1 MSQIVLQS
9 LKKFTNNDIYFM
21 EVVEEKIIINDNYDG
36 VLILD
41 SDLNIL
47 KSIRLLEE
55 LSIDTSFLNNQQIV
69 LYCYENQCLIYI
81 NIDTY
86 EYKII
91 SLSADFEDK
100 VFLSLYEWV
109 DIDLFLI
116 ADDGDFFAYVNLNS
130 GEVQSAERD
139 IIDKLSFSI
148 KNDWKKLSQFLVH
161 KIYVQRAEAVIEKNN
176 VIKLINYKKQEEA
189 ILDIEPFEMEP
200 LFFYDVEVMGMC
212 IAQISEKEI
221 LLYCTNKKST
231 LLPNYP
237 QYSFVRGK
245 FISANDEIF
254 ILLLSSSNSESS
266 EAVIEKYYI
275 GDKSLREKDRTY
287 VSNR

>member
-1 MSQIVLQS
+1 
-9 LKKFTNNDIYFM
+9 M

-47 KSIRLLEE
+47 KSIRLLED

-109 DIDLFLI
+109 DTDLFLI

>member
-91 SLSADFEDK
+91 SL
-100 VFLSLYEWV
+100 
-109 DIDLFLI
+109 
-116 ADDGDFFAYVNLNS
+116 
-130 GEVQSAERD
+130 
-139 IIDKLSFSI
+139 
-148 KNDWKKLSQFLVH
+148 
-161 KIYVQRAEAVIEKNN
+161 
-176 VIKLINYKKQEEA
+176 
-189 ILDIEPFEMEP
+189 
-200 LFFYDVEVMGMC
+200 
-212 IAQISEKEI
+212 
-221 LLYCTNKKST
+221 
-231 LLPNYP
+231 
-237 QYSFVRGK
+237 
-245 FISANDEIF
+245 
-254 ILLLSSSNSESS
+254 
-266 EAVIEKYYI
+266 
-275 GDKSLREKDRTY
+275 
-287 VSNR
+287 

>member
-21 EVVEEKIIINDNYDG
+21 EVVKEKIIINDNYDG

-47 KSIRLLEE
+47 KSIKLLEE
-55 LSIDTSFLNNQQIV
+55 MSIDMSFVNNQEIV

-86 EYKII
+86 VYKII
-91 SLSADFEDK
+91 SLSTDFEDK

-109 DIDLFLI
+109 DTDLFLI
-116 ADDGDFFAYVNLNS
+116 ADDGDFFTYVNLNS
-130 GEVQSAERD
+130 GEVQSAGRD
-139 IIDKLSFSI
+139 IIDKCSCSI

-161 KIYVQRAEAVIEKNN
+161 KIYAQREEAVIEKSN
-176 VIKLINYKKQEEA
+176 VIKLINYKKQEGA

-200 LFFYDVEVMGMC
+200 LFFYDVEVMENC
-212 IAQISEKEI
+212 TAQISEKEI
-221 LLYCTNKKST
+221 LLYYTNKKST

-245 FISANDEIF
+245 FIRANDEIF

-275 GDKSLREKDRTY
+275 CKC
-287 VSNR
+287 